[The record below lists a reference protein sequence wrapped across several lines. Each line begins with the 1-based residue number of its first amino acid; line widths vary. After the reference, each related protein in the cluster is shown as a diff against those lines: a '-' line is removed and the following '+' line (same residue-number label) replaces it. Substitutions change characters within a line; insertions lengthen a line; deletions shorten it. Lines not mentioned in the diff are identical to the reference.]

1 MNTLPVSSCN
11 TTNLPSLGS
20 CPTFNTF
27 PSLTAITGE
36 PCLAKIDVDLAAG
49 SEDTATAGF
58 PLLTRVLAK
67 RSKLPVASEKHVA
80 EQSLSCGTET
90 LGK

>member
-1 MNTLPVSSCN
+1 MR
-11 TTNLPSLGS
+11 NLVAVMVASL
-20 CPTFNTF
+20 
-27 PSLTAITGE
+27 A
-36 PCLAKIDVDLAAG
+36 LAAVPAAAL
-49 SEDTATAGF
+49 ATGNPNGTGPPSQSCQDIEAAGHDSGEC
-58 PLLTRVLAK
+58 RVLAK